1 MTRKKIIIAA
11 IVSAAVIMAGGGGVY
26 AYNYHQEQVEQEK
39 QKQIEEEEREKE
51 RLKQEEEKRLRE
63 EEEKRLQDARAEIEK
78 ELEGINTEVATLY
91 SDDQKKMPADGITQ
105 DQIDSVSANIE
116 SFKEKYK
123 ENKDIT
129 KKQNGDLQEME
140 KEVRFASL
148 MNEVVTKYN
157 SCLYPNGQLV
167 APKTETDE
175 TVTTLKDKLKEL
187 EGNKPDFFQAYSEK
201 LSEAE
206 SSFAFQRSV
215 LEAVNMIYN
224 KEAGSM
230 IAGVTRQQYNDVLV
244 AVETMPD
251 NELKAELRQYLIVV
265 DQTLTAQEEASK
277 TQKASSGNNSG
288 NGSSSSGSSSSN
300 RNKTSSGGNSSSGSG
315 SSGSKGSSGNGS
327 SGSRNSSSGNS
338 SSGSSNGGSSS
349 SGSGSSS
356 GGNNSSGSGSSGSS
370 NSSSGNG
377 SSGGGNNSSGNN
389 DSDGHGSWEGTI
401 IGGGQTNDGGT
412 VQWGTW

>member
-129 KKQNGDLQEME
+129 KEQNGDLQEME
-140 KEVRFASL
+140 KEVRFVNL
-148 MNEVVTKYN
+148 MNEVVTKHN
-157 SCLYPNGQLV
+157 SLYPNGQLV

-187 EGNKPDFFQAYSEK
+187 EGNKPDFFQTYSEK

-230 IAGVTRQQYNDVLV
+230 VAGVTRQQYNDVLA

-251 NELKAELRQYLIVV
+251 NELKAELRQYLTVV
-265 DQTLTAQEEASK
+265 DQTLTAQEETAK
-277 TQKASSGNNSG
+277 TQKASSGNHSG
-288 NGSSSSGSSSSN
+288 NGNSSSGSSSSN
-300 RNKTSSGGNSSSGSG
+300 GNKASSGANSSSGSG

-327 SGSRNSSSGNS
+327 SGRGNSSSGNS

-349 SGSGSSS
+349 SGNGSSS
-356 GGNNSSGSGSSGSS
+356 GGSSASGSGNSSAGNGNSGGGNSSGSGT
-370 NSSSGNG
+370 
-377 SSGGGNNSSGNN
+377 N
-389 DSDGHGSWEGTI
+389 DYESWEGTI
-401 IGGGQTNDGGT
+401 QGGGDIQGGGT
-412 VQWGTW
+412 YWWGVVE